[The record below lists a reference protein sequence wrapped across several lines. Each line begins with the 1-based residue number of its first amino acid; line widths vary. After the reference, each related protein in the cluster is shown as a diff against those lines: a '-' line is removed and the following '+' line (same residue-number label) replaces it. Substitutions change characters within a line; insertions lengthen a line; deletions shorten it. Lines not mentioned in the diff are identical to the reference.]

1 MVDGPNKR
9 QLTMDELVFKHGG
22 EFAVRQVGS
31 ENVLIPIRNR
41 VGDLDSVFTLND
53 VAFRVWESL
62 DGERR
67 LDSIIEAICDE
78 YEVTAET
85 ARADVDELIRGLEEA
100 HLIERV
106 EGKH

>member
-1 MVDGPNKR
+1 
-9 QLTMDELVFKHGG
+9 MDELVFKHGG
-22 EFAVRQVGS
+22 EFAVRRVGS
-31 ENVLIPIRNR
+31 ESVLIPIRNR

-78 YEVTAET
+78 YDVTAEI
-85 ARADVDELIRGLEEA
+85 ARADVDEFIRGLEEA